1 MVFSF
6 RSADGPFYLPSA
18 LSSRAMDETTLR
30 LLGVDRLREA
40 LAARCASAS
49 GRGEARRLA
58 PLSTW
63 EEAWAEAA
71 AVDGLAA
78 WRATGADLAI
88 PDDAGVA
95 AAVAEVGAGHDL
107 VGEPLARLGGYLVG
121 LGGLGRSLP
130 DAGGWLPGG
139 VATVAWGELDRLGR
153 EVGRT
158 VDAEGRVREDATPEL
173 SRLHR
178 RYKERRGAARS
189 HAEAL
194 LHDPANEEAVAEA
207 WVTVRGD
214 RYVVPLRASQ
224 AGRLGG
230 ILHDRSKSGQT
241 LFVEPHSLVDRNNQ
255 VAEAALAIGAEEQ
268 RLLAELNQR
277 LRNLLAEVSAARAVA
292 TLLDRRR
299 GAAALAA
306 AVGGR
311 LPEREREAHIDLRA
325 LRHPLLVLELGVEG
339 VVANDLAL
347 GGETAAVVVSGANH
361 GGKTA
366 LLQAAGLAVVMV
378 RCGLLPPVGEGSRIG
393 PVAGV
398 FCHLGDH
405 QEIATGHSSFSAQVA
420 RLAELTARPRPGWLV
435 LLDEVG
441 SHTEP
446 QAGAALAVAAIEW
459 VVDGGGVVVATTHLT
474 PLKVLAESTPHMVNG
489 HVLFDADRHAPTY
502 RFVVGAPGGS
512 ETLTTARAFGL
523 PEPLVA
529 RTEALMGG
537 GAVAVERL
545 WEELASR
552 EARLAAAEAKVAAA
566 GDRLAA
572 AEAALAARRRE
583 LQRAWGEE
591 VAEKRREL
599 ARLMNETR
607 RALKRQRRTAAPTPG
622 GGIPGTPTAG
632 TATAGVSGPGAVAAV
647 RRRAE
652 ARLAALA
659 PEEEAPPEEAP
670 IDAATLRPGL
680 PVRLRSL
687 GVEGE
692 VIGARR
698 GRWQVAVAGRRLT
711 VAADDLLP
719 SRGRVREAP
728 RVVLPPPPADL
739 STRLELIGLR
749 EGEARER
756 LVRYL
761 DGCVLADLATVEIVH
776 GHGEGILKRMVAAV
790 LTDHPAVASF
800 HHPRPEEGG
809 DGVTCVSFGGKG

>member
-1 MVFSF
+1 
-6 RSADGPFYLPSA
+6 
-18 LSSRAMDETTLR
+18 MDETTLR

-49 GRGEARRLA
+49 GRREALRLA
-58 PLSTW
+58 PFAAW
-63 EEAWAEAA
+63 EQAWAAAA
-71 AVDGLAA
+71 AVAA
-78 WRATGADLAI
+78 VVTWRATGADLAI
-88 PDDAGVA
+88 PDDDGVGA
-95 AAVAEVGAGHDL
+95 ATAEIGAGHDL
-107 VGEPLARLGGYLVG
+107 AGEPLARTGGYLVG
-121 LGGLGRSLP
+121 LGRLGQSLP
-130 DAGGWLPGG
+130 EEGTWLPGG
-139 VATVAWGELDRLGR
+139 AATVAWGELDRLGR
-153 EVGRT
+153 AIHRA
-158 VDAEGRVREDATPEL
+158 VDGEGRVREDATPEL
-173 SRLHR
+173 ARLHR
-178 RYKERRGAARS
+178 HYKERKGAARS

-194 LHDPANEEAVAEA
+194 LHDPANEETVAEA

-224 AGRLGG
+224 AGRIGG

-241 LFVEPHSLVDRNNQ
+241 FFVEPQSLVGRNNQ
-255 VAEAALAIGAEEQ
+255 VAEAALEIGAEEQ

-277 LRNLLAEVSAARAVA
+277 LRGQLAEVSAARAVA
-292 TLLDRRR
+292 TVLDRRR
-299 GAAALAA
+299 AAAALAT

-311 LPEREREAHIDLRA
+311 LPEADAAAHVELCG

-347 GGETAAVVVSGANH
+347 GGDTAAVVVSGANH

-366 LLQAAGLAVVMV
+366 LLQAAGLAVVMA

-393 PVAGV
+393 AVAGV

-405 QEIATGHSSFSAQVA
+405 QEIATGHSSFSSQVA
-420 RLAELTARPRPGWLV
+420 RLAELTSRPRPGWLV

-489 HVLFDADRHAPTY
+489 HVLFDGERHAPTY

-537 GAVAVERL
+537 GGVAVERL

-552 EARLAAAEAKVAAA
+552 EARLAAAEAKVAAVA
-566 GDRLAA
+566 DRLAA

-583 LQRAWGEE
+583 LARTWGEE

-607 RALKRQRRTAAPTPG
+607 RALRRLQRTNPPSVGAPTPG
-622 GGIPGTPTAG
+622 ASSAGGRA
-632 TATAGVSGPGAVAAV
+632 PGAVAAV

-652 ARLAALA
+652 ERLAALA
-659 PEEEAPPEEAP
+659 PEVEAAPDEAP
-670 IDAATLRPGL
+670 IDAAALKPGL
-680 PVRLRSL
+680 EVRLRGL

-692 VIGARR
+692 IIGSRR
-698 GRWQVAVAGRRLT
+698 GRWQVAAAGRRFT
-711 VAADDLLP
+711 VAASDLLP
-719 SRGRVREAP
+719 ARGGVKEAP
-728 RVVLPPPPADL
+728 RVVLPLPPADL

-749 EGEARER
+749 AEEARRR
-756 LVRYL
+756 LLRYL
-761 DGCVLADLATVEIVH
+761 DGCALADLSTVEIVH
-776 GHGEGILKRMVAAV
+776 GHGEGILKRMVAEV

-800 HHPRPEEGG
+800 RHPRPEEGG
-809 DGVTCVSFGGKG
+809 DGVTCVRFEGSR

>member
-1 MVFSF
+1 
-6 RSADGPFYLPSA
+6 
-18 LSSRAMDETTLR
+18 MDETTLR
-30 LLGVDRLREA
+30 LLGVEALREA
-40 LAARCASAS
+40 LAGRCASAS

-58 PLSTW
+58 PFSTW
-63 EEAWAEAA
+63 EQAWTEAA
-71 AVDGLAA
+71 AVDALAV

-88 PDDAGVA
+88 PDDAGVGG
-95 AAVAEVGAGHDL
+95 AVAEVGAGHDL
-107 VGEPLARLGGYLVG
+107 VGEALARLGGYLVG

-130 DAGGWLPGG
+130 EAGVWLPAGA
-139 VATVAWGELDRLGR
+139 ATGAWGELDRLGR
-153 EVGRT
+153 EIRRA
-158 VDAEGRVREDATPEL
+158 VDADGRVREDATPEL
-173 SRLHR
+173 ERLHR
-178 RYKERRGAARS
+178 HHKERKGAARS

-207 WVTVRGD
+207 WVTVRAD

-241 LFVEPHSLVDRNNQ
+241 FFVEPHSLVDRNNQ
-255 VAEAALAIGAEEQ
+255 VAEAALAIAAEEQ

-277 LRNLLAEVSAARAVA
+277 LRDLLAEVSAARAVA

-311 LPEREREAHIDLRA
+311 LPEAESEARVDLRG
-325 LRHPLLVLELGVEG
+325 LRHPLLVLELGVER

-366 LLQAAGLAVVMV
+366 LLQAAGLAVVMI
-378 RCGLLPPVGEGSRIG
+378 RSGLLPPVGEGSRIG

-420 RLAELTARPRPGWLV
+420 RLAELTAAPRPGWLV

-459 VVDGGGVVVATTHLT
+459 VVDGGGVVIATTHLT

-537 GAVAVERL
+537 GGVAVERL

-552 EARLAAAEAKVAAA
+552 EARLDAAEAKVTAA

-572 AEAALAARRRE
+572 AETALAARRRE

-607 RALKRQRRTAAPTPG
+607 RALKRQQRTIARTPGAPTPG
-622 GGIPGTPTAG
+622 
-632 TATAGVSGPGAVAAV
+632 VLGPGAVAAV

-652 ARLAALA
+652 ECLAALA
-659 PEEEAPPEEAP
+659 PAVEAPPEEAP
-670 IDAATLRPGL
+670 IDPVTLRPGL

-711 VAADDLLP
+711 VAATDLLP

-749 EGEARER
+749 EEEARRR

-761 DGCVLADLATVEIVH
+761 DGCVLADLSTVEIVH
-776 GHGEGILKRMVAAV
+776 GHGEGILKRMVADV
-790 LTDHPAVASF
+790 LADHPAVASF

-809 DGVTCVSFGGKG
+809 DGVTCVVFGDKR

>member
-1 MVFSF
+1 
-6 RSADGPFYLPSA
+6 
-18 LSSRAMDETTLR
+18 MDETTLR
-30 LLGVDRLREA
+30 LLGFAQLRDA

-49 GRGEARRLA
+49 GRDEALRLTPFA
-58 PLSTW
+58 TW

-71 AVDGLAA
+71 AVDALVA
-78 WRATGADLAI
+78 WRATGADLTI
-88 PDDAGVA
+88 PDDDGVEP
-95 AAVAEVGAGHDL
+95 AVAEIGAGHDL
-107 VGEPLARLGGYLVG
+107 AGEPLARIGGYLVG
-121 LGGLGRSLP
+121 LGQLGRSLP
-130 DAGGWLPGG
+130 EEGTWLPGG
-139 VATVAWGELDRLGR
+139 AATVAWGELDR
-153 EVGRT
+153 VGRKIRRA
-158 VDAEGRVREDATPEL
+158 VDGEGRVREDATPEL
-173 SRLHR
+173 ARLHR
-178 RYKERRGAARS
+178 HHKERQAAARS

-194 LHDPANEEAVAEA
+194 LHDPANEETVAEA

-224 AGRLGG
+224 AGRIGG

-241 LFVEPHSLVDRNNQ
+241 FFVEPHSLVGRNNQ

-277 LRNLLAEVSAARAVA
+277 LRDQLAEVSAARAVA

-299 GAAALAA
+299 SAAALAT

-311 LPEREREAHIDLRA
+311 LPETDAETVIDLRQV
-325 LRHPLLVLELGVEG
+325 RHPLLVLELGGEG

-378 RCGLLPPVGEGSRIG
+378 RSGLLPTVGEGSRIG
-393 PVAGV
+393 AVTGV

-489 HVLFDADRHAPTY
+489 HVLFDGERHAPTY
-502 RFVVGAPGGS
+502 RFAVGAPGSS

-537 GAVAVERL
+537 GGVAVERL

-566 GDRLAA
+566 ADRLAA
-572 AEAALAARRRE
+572 AEVALAARRRD
-583 LQRAWGEE
+583 LHRAWGEE

-607 RALKRQRRTAAPTPG
+607 RALRRQQRTAAPAP
-622 GGIPGTPTAG
+622 PL
-632 TATAGVSGPGAVAAV
+632 GAVTVV
-647 RRRAE
+647 RKRAE

-659 PEEEAPPEEAP
+659 PEVEAAPEEEP
-670 IDAATLRPGL
+670 IDAAALKPGL
-680 PVRLRSL
+680 PVRLRAL

-692 VIGARR
+692 IIGARR
-698 GRWQVAVAGRRLT
+698 GRWQVAAAGRRFT
-711 VAADDLLP
+711 VAAADLLP
-719 SRGRVREAP
+719 ARGVAKEAP
-728 RVVLPPPPADL
+728 RVVLPPPPTDL
-739 STRLELIGLR
+739 STRLELIGQR
-749 EGEARER
+749 EAEARRR
-756 LVRYL
+756 LLRYL
-761 DGCVLADLATVEIVH
+761 DGCALADLSEVEIVH
-776 GHGEGILKRMVAAV
+776 GHGEGILKRMVAEV
-790 LTDHPAVASF
+790 LADHPAVRSF

-809 DGVTCVSFGGKG
+809 EGVTCVRFGGRG